1 MCGPKFCSMKITQDV
16 RDYAASLG
24 DNEKAV
30 LGLSSPPPL
39 AGEGQGGGLS
49 ADEAERGMKEM
60 SDKFNAMGQQVYVD
74 ADKVQAPKIT
84 ALESEAQHTERNAAL
99 VKESNRAL

>member
-1 MCGPKFCSMKITQDV
+1 MKITQDV

-24 DNEKAV
+24 DNEKAA
-30 LGLSSPPPL
+30 LGL
-39 AGEGQGGGLS
+39 AK
-49 ADEAERGMKEM
+49 AGMKEM

-74 ADKVQAPKIT
+74 AAKAQNGANASKTT
-84 ALESEAQHTERNAAL
+84 ALESEAQHKERNAEL